1 LRHATA
7 LIEVSL
13 LETRTDATSEPE
25 RPRVEEKI
33 PFTPW
38 NSLLEGRG
46 VYIPYKSELMEL
58 RDRGFGVLR
67 NEKLHFT
74 PYESFYLVE
83 KQRIRVSDKKND
95 KELTLRDIVRKF
107 SVGKPEIW
115 IKYLVYRDLRD
126 RGYIVR
132 ESERNFDFDIYG
144 KGPLRRLISI
154 VYEGGEASLKKLEK
168 LLGFAEK
175 EKKELIL
182 AVVDRRTDI
191 VYYTLTSLQ
200 V

>member
-1 LRHATA
+1 VT
-7 LIEVSL
+7 L
-13 LETRTDATSEPE
+13 LEQSASSSLPTTAPRPE
-25 RPRVEEKI
+25 AKI
-33 PFTPW
+33 EFTPW
-38 NSLLEGRG
+38 QALCEGRG

-58 RDRGFGVLR
+58 RDRGFGDLVKG
-67 NEKLHFT
+67 KLCFT
-74 PYESFYLVE
+74 PYESFYLIE
-83 KQRIRVSDKKND
+83 KQRIRVFEKKGGE
-95 KELTLRDIVRKF
+95 KELTIRDIVRRF

-132 ESERNFDFDIYG
+132 ESIRGFDFDIYG

-154 VYEGGEASLKKLEK
+154 VYEGGEASLRRLQK
-168 LLGFAEK
+168 LLQYSER

-191 VYYTLTSLQ
+191 VYYTLSSLR

>member
-1 LRHATA
+1 MENNTA
-7 LIEVSL
+7 GGKVPNIQS
-13 LETRTDATSEPE
+13 
-25 RPRVEEKI
+25 EEK
-33 PFTPW
+33 PQFVPW
-38 NSLLEGRG
+38 DTFVDSRG
-46 VYIPYKSELMEL
+46 VYVDYKPELMEL
-58 RDRGFGVLR
+58 RDRGFGELKG
-67 NEKLHFT
+67 NKLHFA
-74 PYESFYLVE
+74 PYESFYLLE
-83 KQRIRVSDKKND
+83 KQKVKVFDKRSG
-95 KELTLRDIVRKF
+95 KELELRDLVRKF

-132 ESERNFDFDIYG
+132 ESSRSFDFDIYG

-154 VYEGGEASLKKLEK
+154 VYEGGEASLKKLGK
-168 LLGFAEK
+168 LLNYSEA

-191 VYYTLTSLQ
+191 VYYTLTSLK

>member
-1 LRHATA
+1 
-7 LIEVSL
+7 VVP
-13 LETRTDATSEPE
+13 LESGPNSSAETSPPLSEG
-25 RPRVEEKI
+25 KTS
-33 PFTPW
+33 FTPW
-38 NSLLEGRG
+38 NAISESKG

-58 RDRGFGVLR
+58 RDRGFGTLKKNR
-67 NEKLHFT
+67 LYFT
-74 PYESFYLVE
+74 AYETFYMIE
-83 KQRIRVSDKKND
+83 KQRIRVLDRVSNE
-95 KELTLRDIVRKF
+95 ELSLRDVVRKF
-107 SVGKPEIW
+107 SFGKPELW

-132 ESERNFDFDIYG
+132 ESESNFDFDIYG

-154 VYEGGEASLKKLEK
+154 VYEGGEASLRKLHQI
-168 LLGFAEK
+168 LTISEK

-191 VYYTLTSLQ
+191 VYYTLTSLR

>member
-1 LRHATA
+1 MESST
-7 LIEVSL
+7 SPSS
-13 LETRTDATSEPE
+13 ETKAPLQT
-25 RPRVEEKI
+25 EEKTQSTQ
-33 PFTPW
+33 PTPW
-38 NSLLEGRG
+38 NAISQGGG

-58 RDRGFGVLR
+58 RDRGFGDLKKG
-67 NEKLHFT
+67 KLVFT
-74 PYESFYLVE
+74 PYESFYLLE
-83 KQRIRVSDKKND
+83 KQKIRVFTKKTE
-95 KELTLRDIVRKF
+95 ELKLRELVRKF
-107 SVGKPEIW
+107 SIGKPSIW

-132 ESERNFDFDIYG
+132 ESKRNFDFDIYG

-154 VYEGGEASLKKLEK
+154 VYEGGEASLRKLRK
-168 LLGFAEK
+168 LLEYSDK

-191 VYYTLTSLQ
+191 VYYTLSSLH

>member
-1 LRHATA
+1 MDLM
-7 LIEVSL
+7 ESN
-13 LETRTDATSEPE
+13 TDTQTDTKIVTSTNEQ
-25 RPRVEEKI
+25 KAQ
-33 PFTPW
+33 FTPW
-38 NSLLEGRG
+38 PAILENRR

-58 RDRGFGVLR
+58 RDRGFGELKKT
-67 NEKLHFT
+67 KLFFT
-74 PYESFYLVE
+74 AYESFYLIE
-83 KQRIRVSDKKND
+83 KQKIRIFAAKR
-95 KELTLRDIVRKF
+95 ELFLRDLVRKF

-132 ESERNFDFDIYG
+132 ESDKNFDFDIYG

-154 VYEGGEASLKKLEK
+154 VYEGGEASLRKLRK
-168 LLGFAEK
+168 LLEIAEVD
-175 EKKELIL
+175 KKELIL

-191 VYYTLTSLQ
+191 VYYTLSSLH

>member
-1 LRHATA
+1 MENNPSAAPQTPA
-7 LIEVSL
+7 QVQ
-13 LETRTDATSEPE
+13 
-25 RPRVEEKI
+25 EKP

-38 NSLLEGRG
+38 IAVSGPGL
-46 VYIPYKSELMEL
+46 VYLPYKSELMEL
-58 RDRGFGVLR
+58 RDRGFGDLR
-67 NEKLHFT
+67 NDRLVLS
-74 PYESFYLVE
+74 PYESFYLLE
-83 KQRIRVSDKKND
+83 KQKIRVFAKDASR
-95 KELTLRDIVRKF
+95 ELELRDLVQKY

-132 ESERNFDFDIYG
+132 ESTKAFDFDIYG

-154 VYEGGEASLKKLEK
+154 VYEGGEASLQKLSK
-168 LLGFAEK
+168 LLQYSDK

-191 VYYTLTSLQ
+191 VYYTLSSLN

>member
-1 LRHATA
+1 MENGPAAIPAPAQTQ
-7 LIEVSL
+7 
-13 LETRTDATSEPE
+13 
-25 RPRVEEKI
+25 EKQQ
-33 PFTPW
+33 FTPW
-38 NSLLEGRG
+38 NAVSDGHSIYL
-46 VYIPYKSELMEL
+46 PYKSDLMEL
-58 RDRGFGVLR
+58 RDRGFGELR
-67 NEKLHFT
+67 KGKLLLSS
-74 PYESFYLVE
+74 YESFYLLE
-83 KQRIRVSDKKND
+83 KQKIRVFTR
-95 KELTLRDIVRKF
+95 KENEELELRDLVRQF

-132 ESERNFDFDIYG
+132 ESTKTFDFDIYG

-154 VYEGGEASLKKLEK
+154 VYEGGEASLRKLRE
-168 LLGFAEK
+168 LLQYSDK

-191 VYYTLTSLQ
+191 VYYTLSSLK

>member
-1 LRHATA
+1 VR
-7 LIEVSL
+7 L
-13 LETRTDATSEPE
+13 LENETSASSATTMPQTEQK
-25 RPRVEEKI
+25 VE
-33 PFTPW
+33 FTPW
-38 NSLLEGRG
+38 NAFSEARG

-58 RDRGFGVLR
+58 RERGFGDLR
-67 NEKLHFT
+67 SGKLFFT
-74 PYESFYLVE
+74 PYESFYLIE
-83 KQRIRVSDKKND
+83 KQRIRVCDKKTE
-95 KELTLRDIVRKF
+95 KKLTLRDVVKRV

-132 ESERNFDFDIYG
+132 ESNRNFDFDIYG

-154 VYEGGEASLKKLEK
+154 VYEGGEASLRKLQK
-168 LLGFAEK
+168 LLAYAEK

-191 VYYTLTSLQ
+191 VYYTLSSLR

>member
-1 LRHATA
+1 MENSASAAPQTP
-7 LIEVSL
+7 VQ
-13 LETRTDATSEPE
+13 TQ
-25 RPRVEEKI
+25 EK
-33 PFTPW
+33 PQFTPW
-38 NSLLEGRG
+38 NAISDRRS

-58 RDRGFGVLR
+58 RDRGFGDLK
-67 NEKLHFT
+67 NGKLLLT
-74 PYESFYLVE
+74 PYESFYLLE
-83 KQRIRVSDKKND
+83 KQKIRIFTKDAER
-95 KELTLRDIVRKF
+95 ELELRDLVRKF

-132 ESERNFDFDIYG
+132 ESTRAFDFDIYG

-154 VYEGGEASLKKLEK
+154 VYEGGEASLRKMGK
-168 LLGFAEK
+168 LLQYSDR

-191 VYYTLTSLQ
+191 VYYTLSSLK

>member
-1 LRHATA
+1 MESNTG
-7 LIEVSL
+7 
-13 LETRTDATSEPE
+13 PE
-25 RPRVEEKI
+25 AKSPRIDEK
-33 PFTPW
+33 PLFTPW
-38 NSLLEGRG
+38 NATSEGREI
-46 VYIPYKSELMEL
+46 YIPYKPELMEL
-58 RDRGFGVLR
+58 RDRGFGDLR
-67 NEKLHFT
+67 TGKLLLT

-83 KQRIRVSDKKND
+83 KSRIRIFDKKTK

-132 ESERNFDFDIYG
+132 ESSKDLDFDIYG

-154 VYEGGEASLKKLEK
+154 VYEGGEASLRKLQR
-168 LLGFAEK
+168 LLEHSER

-191 VYYTLTSLQ
+191 VYYTLTSLH

>member
-1 LRHATA
+1 
-7 LIEVSL
+7 
-13 LETRTDATSEPE
+13 LEDSASASPTTTTPQT
-25 RPRVEEKI
+25 EEKAE
-33 PFTPW
+33 FTPW
-38 NSLLEGRG
+38 NALSAGRV

-58 RDRGFGVLR
+58 RDRGFGDLK
-67 NEKLHFT
+67 NGKLSFT
-74 PYESFYLVE
+74 PYESFYLIE
-83 KQRIRVSDKKND
+83 KQRIRVFDKKTEE
-95 KELTLRDIVRKF
+95 ELTLRDVVKRL

-132 ESERNFDFDIYG
+132 ESDRNFDFDIYG

-154 VYEGGEASLKKLEK
+154 VYEGGEANLRKLQK
-168 LLGFAEK
+168 LLGYAEQ

-191 VYYTLTSLQ
+191 VYYTLSSLH

>member
-1 LRHATA
+1 MDDKQNITQGIQA
-7 LIEVSL
+7 ESG
-13 LETRTDATSEPE
+13 
-25 RPRVEEKI
+25 EKQQ
-33 PFTPW
+33 FTPW
-38 NSLLEGRG
+38 NTFIDSHG
-46 VYIPYKSELMEL
+46 VYVAYKPDLMEL
-58 RDRGFGVLR
+58 RERGFGELKGGR
-67 NEKLHFT
+67 LHFA
-74 PYESFYLVE
+74 PYESFYLLE
-83 KQRIRVSDKKND
+83 KQKIKVLDRHSE
-95 KELTLRDIVRKF
+95 KELEVRDLVRKF

-132 ESERNFDFDIYG
+132 ESNRAFDFDIYG

-154 VYEGGEASLKKLEK
+154 IYEGGEASLRELAK
-168 LLGFAEK
+168 LLNYSDK

-191 VYYTLTSLQ
+191 VYYTLSSLK